1 MKIYGYSNTWSVE
14 QNQTIDFKVHCQAK
28 QYQADI
34 VRLYQT
40 DDQTEGLEYRESEI
54 QSNCSGCYPGR
65 EQPLRAG
72 SYLWVPD
79 HPFCRGECGISDVS

>member
-14 QNQTIDFKVHCQAK
+14 QNETIDFKVHCQAK

-40 DDQTEGLEYRESEI
+40 DDQTVFRVDFIRKMYVFYHSQKNNTFRK
-54 QSNCSGCYPGR
+54 R
-65 EQPLRAG
+65 
-72 SYLWVPD
+72 
-79 HPFCRGECGISDVS
+79 